1 MDLEPLV
8 RILVAMGLAIP
19 VGLDRELRGQP
30 AGPRTHVVVAT
41 ASAALGYVSIVGT
54 GSSDVS
60 DQTRIAAQVV
70 SGIGFMGAGVIFASS
85 GRVHGLT
92 TAAALFSAMAIG
104 LCAGMGAFGI
114 AIALVVVTV
123 FVLGPLDWLSGRL
136 IGGHALDERTIQ
148 VVAKDLGAV
157 GAAQRLLAEHGAP
170 SREVAL
176 EPFGDEVVA
185 RIMTRCRDET
195 AREVFR
201 ALADLDGIGF
211 VSDQSLIPEE
221 ADTPEHPTATIGSA
235 GT

>member
-1 MDLEPLV
+1 
-8 RILVAMGLAIP
+8 
-19 VGLDRELRGQP
+19 
-30 AGPRTHVVVAT
+30 
-41 ASAALGYVSIVGT
+41 
-54 GSSDVS
+54 
-60 DQTRIAAQVV
+60 
-70 SGIGFMGAGVIFASS
+70 
-85 GRVHGLT
+85 
-92 TAAALFSAMAIG
+92 MAIG

-157 GAAQRLLAEHGAP
+157 DAAQRLLEEHGAP

-185 RIMTRCRDET
+185 RIMVRCRDET

-201 ALADLDGIGF
+201 ALSDVDGIGF

-221 ADTPEHPTATIGSA
+221 G
-235 GT
+235 